1 MPLMPF
7 EPYRA
12 VVRTAGVPRLFVVGF
27 LARAPVIAMSVV
39 LTLHVVL
46 SLHLDYARAGLIATV
61 LTVSAAVGSPWRGR
75 AIDRLGLRRALLP
88 SIVLGGGI
96 WLIAPFVGYEAL
108 LVIAAIGGVFG
119 LPAFSVIRLAR
130 RWPSLRRSDERP
142 WPWIRS
148 ASNWPS

>member
-1 MPLMPF
+1 MPLMPL

-61 LTVSAAVGSPWRGR
+61 LTVSAASAAPGADGR
-75 AIDRLGLRRALLP
+75 STGWGCGARCCLR
-88 SIVLGGGI
+88 SSS
-96 WLIAPFVGYEAL
+96 
-108 LVIAAIGGVFG
+108 AA
-119 LPAFSVIRLAR
+119 
-130 RWPSLRRSDERP
+130 
-142 WPWIRS
+142 
-148 ASNWPS
+148 ASG